1 MGISSVWIDIL
12 EVSSIIDSTG
22 GDCEGCLS
30 VGGNSGDL
38 FA

>member
-12 EVSSIIDSTG
+12 EVSSTTDSIG
-22 GDCEGCLS
+22 
-30 VGGNSGDL
+30 VGGEACFFVEGDSGEL

>member
-12 EVSSIIDSTG
+12 EVSSATDSTG
-22 GDCEGCLS
+22 
-30 VGGNSGDL
+30 VGGETRFFIEGDSGEL